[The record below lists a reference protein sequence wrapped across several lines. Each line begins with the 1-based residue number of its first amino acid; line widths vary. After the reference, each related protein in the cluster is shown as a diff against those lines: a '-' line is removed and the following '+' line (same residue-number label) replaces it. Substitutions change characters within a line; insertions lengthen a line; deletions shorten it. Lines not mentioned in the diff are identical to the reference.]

1 MNPGEFRHKTTI
13 SIATET
19 QQSDYGDYTQ
29 ITTSTSNRFAKIKWL
44 PSVEKIEA
52 ETITLQRNI
61 ELIYRYE
68 SITEFL
74 DRIDFI
80 TYDNNDF
87 KINSIQYKGHANQQY
102 VLINASTFT
111 N

>member
-1 MNPGEFRHKTTI
+1 MNPGEFRHRTTI
-13 SIATET
+13 KVIAES

-29 ITTSTSNRFAKIKWL
+29 LATISNNRYAKIKWL
-44 PSVEKIEA
+44 PGSEKIEA
-52 ETITLQRNI
+52 ETISFQRNV
-61 ELIYRYE
+61 EFIYRYE

-74 DRIDFI
+74 DRIDVI
-80 TYDNNDF
+80 NYDGSDF

>member
-13 SIATET
+13 SIITEN
-19 QQSDYGDYTQ
+19 QQSDFGDFTK
-29 ITTSTSNRFAKIKWL
+29 IGTSSSVRFAKIKWL

-74 DRIDFI
+74 DRIDVI
-80 TYDNNDF
+80 NYDGSDF

>member
-13 SIATET
+13 KVITES

-29 ITTSTSNRFAKIKWL
+29 LGQTTADRFAKIKWL
-44 PSVEKIEA
+44 PASEKIEA
-52 ETITLQRNI
+52 ETLSLQRNI

-74 DRIDFI
+74 DRIDVI
-80 TYDNNDF
+80 TYDSNDY
-87 KINSIQYKGHANQQY
+87 KINSIQFKGHANQQY

>member
-1 MNPGEFRHKTTI
+1 MNPGEFRYKTTI
-13 SIATET
+13 KIVTDS
-19 QQSDYGDYTQ
+19 QQSDFGDYAELA
-29 ITTSTSNRFAKIKWL
+29 TTTAERYAKIKWL
-44 PSVEKIEA
+44 PASEKIEA
-52 ETITLQRNI
+52 DTISFQRNI

-68 SITEFL
+68 ALTDFL

-80 TYDNNDF
+80 SYDSNDY
-87 KINSIQYKGHANQQY
+87 KINSIQFKGHANQQY